1 MALAPERL
9 LVLRIGGWI
18 PIYALALLAGV
29 PDGPDY
35 VHLAA
40 LTPGVGLGVGALLF
54 LGLAGG
60 PPIALRVPRSRLPRI
75 VARGGYLLGR
85 AAVEEIIWRAYVFG
99 LVLQVAGA
107 GPAFAVSTL
116 GFAAAHLRSQ
126 GRQAWVHLVT
136 GGAFAAVFYTTS
148 SLAAAILA
156 HGTYNLLVSL
166 AVESARRAET
176 LREGPTTR
184 WPRAQPS

>member
-1 MALAPERL
+1 MAVTPTGL
-9 LVLRIGGWI
+9 LVLRISGWI
-18 PIYALALLAGV
+18 PIYAVALLAGV

-40 LTPGVGLGVGALLF
+40 LTPSVGLGIGALLF
-54 LGLAGG
+54 LTLAGG
-60 PPIALRVPRSRLPRI
+60 PPIVWRISRSRLPSV
-75 VARGGYLLGR
+75 VARAGYLLGR

-116 GFAAAHLRSQ
+116 GFAAAHLRNQ

-136 GGAFAAVFYTTS
+136 GGAFAAVFYSTN
-148 SLAAAILA
+148 SLTAAILA
-156 HGTYNLLVSL
+156 HWTYNMLVSL
-166 AVESARRAET
+166 ALESARRAEAT
-176 LREGPTTR
+176 GEGPTTL
-184 WPRAQPS
+184 WPRARPS